1 MTWLIGIIKIIV
13 LLGTL
18 VTIHELGH
26 FLVAKACKVKVHK
39 FAIGFGPK
47 IFTKQKGETEYTLRV
62 IPFGGFVQLEGED
75 ERSEDERAFN
85 KKPVWQRI
93 LIIIAGATVNII
105 FALVLYYLVCV
116 STNVYISSI
125 LKDVDNTSVAY
136 QQGFRSGDEIV
147 SINGRRTKT
156 QNHVVNEI
164 SRNTSDEMTFV
175 IRRNNELETLNVT
188 IPNTEVGVAGMG
200 FDKDANIVYVQVGGS
215 AETAGIEVGDKLIS
229 IDGKEGL
236 GITDYVNM
244 IKEAPNKEL
253 DIKVTRENEELS
265 YKITP
270 SSKVVRIFDVSYT
283 VLSRLNFFDNS
294 YYAFDETGY
303 YFNET
308 IRAFVMLIAGKTKD
322 AEVMGPV
329 GIAGQITKTQGW
341 VDFFYLMSAISLSLG
356 IFNLLPVPALDG
368 GKLLFLI
375 IEGVRGKP
383 LEQKT
388 EISWQLAGFVIII
401 GLAIFV
407 TIKDVINLF

>member
-236 GITDYVNM
+236 GITDYVDM

-308 IRAFVMLIAGKTKD
+308 IRAYVMIIAGQTKD
-322 AEVMGPV
+322 AEIMGPV

>member
-1 MTWLIGIIKIIV
+1 MTWLLGIIKIII

-85 KKPVWQRI
+85 KKPVWQRM
-93 LIIIAGATVNII
+93 LIIIAGATVNIL
-105 FALVLYYLVCV
+105 FALVLYYLVCM
-116 STNVYISSI
+116 SANVYVTSTLS
-125 LKDVDNTSVAY
+125 DVDTTSVAY

-147 SINGRRTKT
+147 SINGKRTKT

-164 SRNTSDEMTFV
+164 SRSASDEMTFV
-175 IRRNNELETLNVT
+175 IKRGNELETLSVT
-188 IPNTEVGVAGMG
+188 IPDTEIGVAGMG
-200 FDKDANIVYVQVGGS
+200 FSKDCDIVYVQAAGS
-215 AETAGIEVGDKLIS
+215 AENAGIKVGDKLIS
-229 IDGKEGL
+229 IDEKEGL
-236 GITDYVNM
+236 DVTEYVSM
-244 IKEAPNKEL
+244 IKESPNKEL
-253 DIKVTRENEELS
+253 SIKVNRENEELN

-270 SSKVVRIFDVSYT
+270 SSKVVKVFDVSYK
-283 VLSRLNFFDNS
+283 VLSKLNFFDNS
-294 YYAFDETGY
+294 YYAIDETGY

-308 IRAFVMLIAGKTKD
+308 IRAFGMLIAGKTKD

-375 IEGVRGKP
+375 IEGIRKKP
-383 LEQKT
+383 IDQRIEM
-388 EISWQLAGFVIII
+388 SWQLAGFVIII